1 MDGGGRDAIAPFV
14 RRTGINYVVL
24 LGDNHVSSLYGGLDV
39 LPTTY
44 YISPHGDVIAFVNGV
59 ISKSEIERDIIQVLR
74 SGVRNEQT

>member
-1 MDGGGRDAIAPFV
+1 MDGGGRDAIAQFV

-59 ISKSEIERDIIQVLR
+59 ISKSEIERDIKQVLR

>member
-1 MDGGGRDAIAPFV
+1 MDGGGRDAIAPCV

-59 ISKSEIERDIIQVLR
+59 ISKSEIERDIKQVLR